1 MAKFEQQIADTN
13 AYAKLISASLVTEN
27 ELLTNIDS
35 QTNTLGKT
43 LVNLSAVTQKI
54 AKDVTESSS
63 KLAELDEHQ
72 VVLADVTTEVAE
84 QLGTIEASNE
94 ANNKSLEQVAEYV
107 LTVDQNIDGKFAD
120 VKELVNTTS
129 DKYAEE
135 VSNLNDSMKQ
145 VQTSVDNVNY
155 DEDFQAV
162 AEAIAMT
169 SEQIEDAK
177 SSYNTQQAEL
187 VSRMEAITS
196 DVTKAV
202 QMLSDIRT
210 ETQDLHSVLET
221 SSARTAAI
229 ELALQTLSASTPQ
242 ATEYSPNFATALQEL
257 GDFADS
263 ETVEESSEETSD
275 SVSED
280 TIESES
286 TTDATEE

>member
-27 ELLTNIDS
+27 ETLTNIDK

-84 QLGTIEASNE
+84 QLGIIETSNE

-145 VQTSVDNVNY
+145 VQASVDNVNY
-155 DEDFQAV
+155 DDDFQAV
-162 AEAIAMT
+162 VEAIAMT

-177 SSYNTQQAEL
+177 SSYNTQQNEL

-202 QMLSDIRT
+202 EMLRDIRT
-210 ETQDLHSVLET
+210 ETKDLHSVLET

-229 ELALQTLSASTPQ
+229 ELALQTLSSSTPQ
-242 ATEYSPNFATALQEL
+242 ATEYSPNFATALQQL
-257 GDFADS
+257 GDFAES
-263 ETVEESSEETSD
+263 ETVEELSKETSD
-275 SVSED
+275 SVLED

>member
-27 ELLTNIDS
+27 ETLTNIDK

-145 VQTSVDNVNY
+145 VQASVDNVNY

-162 AEAIAMT
+162 VEAIAMT

-177 SSYNTQQAEL
+177 SSYNTQQNEL
-187 VSRMEAITS
+187 VSRMETITS

-202 QMLSDIRT
+202 EMLHDIRT

-229 ELALQTLSASTPQ
+229 ELALQTLSSSTPQ
-242 ATEYSPNFATALQEL
+242 ATEYSPNFATALQQL

-263 ETVEESSEETSD
+263 ETVDEPSEETSD

-286 TTDATEE
+286 TTEE